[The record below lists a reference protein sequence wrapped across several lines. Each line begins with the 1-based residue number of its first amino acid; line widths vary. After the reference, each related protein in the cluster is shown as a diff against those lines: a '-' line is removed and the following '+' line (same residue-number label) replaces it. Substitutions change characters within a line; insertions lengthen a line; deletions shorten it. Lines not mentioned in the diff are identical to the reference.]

1 MLMMAGLAVAMI
13 SSAGSLQAQDQQQ
26 KGRGNRGGGGGN
38 FDPAQFQERMMEGVR
53 NRLDVKDDTEWKA
66 IEPLVKKV
74 MDARREQLGS
84 SMRGAFGRGGG
95 GGGGNGDNN
104 GGGNR
109 TRGGFGGE
117 PSPEEEA
124 LSKAVESKASKD
136 ELKTKMTA
144 FRKAKETNE
153 KKMHDAQD
161 ELKKVLS
168 VQQEAAA
175 LQMGLVR

>member
-1 MLMMAGLAVAMI
+1 MI

-26 KGRGNRGGGGGN
+26 KGRGNRGGGN
-38 FDPAQFQERMMEGVR
+38 FDPSEFQARMMEGVR

-95 GGGGNGDNN
+95 PGGGGGGGNGDNN

-117 PSPEEEA
+117 PSAEEEA
-124 LSKAVESKASKD
+124 LSKAVEAKASKD

-144 FRKAKETNE
+144 FRKAKEANE
-153 KKMHDAQD
+153 KKLHDAQD

>member
-1 MLMMAGLAVAMI
+1 
-13 SSAGSLQAQDQQQ
+13 
-26 KGRGNRGGGGGN
+26 
-38 FDPAQFQERMMEGVR
+38 MMEGVR

-74 MDARREQLGS
+74 MDSRREQLGS
-84 SMRGAFGRGGG
+84 SMRGAFGRGPGGPGG
-95 GGGGNGDNN
+95 GGGGSNGDSN
-104 GGGNR
+104 GGD
-109 TRGGFGGE
+109 RGSRFRGAFGGD

-144 FRKAKETNE
+144 FRKAKEANE
-153 KKMHDAQD
+153 KKLHDAQD